1 MILSKTCNA
10 LDYTGIHHNLDV
22 ALNHITDEFLLSLG
36 PARVNIADND
46 VYCTK
51 FTYETV
57 ADEDSFFEAHKKYLD
72 IHLMLE
78 GSEQI
83 EIAPPQELEQ
93 FRSEPENDFYAY
105 HGNAHYRLT
114 LVPGDFLVVFPSD
127 AHKLKMKVGNQEIVS
142 KAVFKV
148 KIK

>member
-1 MILSKTCNA
+1 MIYAKNNNS
-10 LDYTGIHHNLDV
+10 LDYIGIHPNLDV
-22 ALNHITDEFLLSLG
+22 ALKHITEEFLTSLG
-36 PARVNIADND
+36 AERVNLVNDD

-57 ADEDSFFEAHKKYLD
+57 ANEDSFFEAHEKYLD

-78 GSEQI
+78 GSERI

-105 HGNAHYRLT
+105 HGNAHYSLT

-127 AHKLKMKVGNQEIVS
+127 AHKLKMKVGAPETVT

-148 KIK
+148 KIR

>member
-1 MILSKTCNA
+1 MILSKICNA
-10 LDYTGIHHNLDV
+10 LDYTGIHYNLDI
-22 ALNHITDEFLLSLG
+22 ALKHITDEFLSFLG
-36 PARVNIADND
+36 SVQVNIKSSD

-57 ADEDSFFEAHKKYLD
+57 ADEDSFFEAHEKYLD

-78 GSEQI
+78 GSERI

-105 HGNAHYRLT
+105 HGNAHYKLT
-114 LVPGDFLVVFPSD
+114 LMPGDFLVVFPSD
-127 AHKLKMKVGNQEIVS
+127 AHKLKMKVENQETVT